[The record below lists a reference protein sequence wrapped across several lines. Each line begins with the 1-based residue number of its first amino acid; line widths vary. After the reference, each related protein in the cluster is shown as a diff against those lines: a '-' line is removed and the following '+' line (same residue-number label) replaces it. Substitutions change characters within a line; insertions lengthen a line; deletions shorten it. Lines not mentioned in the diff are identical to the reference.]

1 MNDTETNINTDTFAA
16 DTGFTLERLLA
27 VREILNRNEVYT
39 EEHPEVVRGW
49 TLPGMPGQRDL
60 ARGGG
65 NEGTGAVWRAN
76 PEGLVRISCSTGDPG
91 LNRKQRRAMARAR
104 LTLSRLPANHG
115 QKMVP
120 GRSDQ
125 LGKKRPVVLWSEEI
139 DPLRFTP

>member
-1 MNDTETNINTDTFAA
+1 MNDGTVTTYLGFRFVENTPLPTTGGLTF
-16 DTGFTLERLLA
+16 ERLTA
-27 VREILNRNEVYT
+27 VRDLLNRNEA
-39 EEHPEVVRGW
+39 PAW
-49 TLPGMPGQRDL
+49 ILPGMLGERNL

-76 PEGLVRISCSTGDPG
+76 PEGLVRISCSTGNPG

-139 DPLRFTP
+139 APLRFTP